1 MKKSEVVRCE
11 SEAQNVESGPV
22 EQKVNGAAGSETLM
36 TPDEIVMLLGVKMS
50 WVMDHV
56 TRIEPIIPHIRIG
69 KMIRFKRQAVMEWLD
84 SLENTKATWA

>member
-1 MKKSEVVRCE
+1 MKKSEVWRCE
-11 SEAQNVESGPV
+11 SEARNVESGSD
-22 EQKVNGAAGSETLM
+22 ERRVNGTEGVEKLL
-36 TPDEIVMLLGVKMS
+36 TPDEVAMILEVKVS

-69 KMIRFKRQAVMEWLD
+69 KMIRFKRQAFMGWLD